1 LGAGDYTPEPEVCQ
15 GQIENEKL
23 RIENEGHIFSI
34 LNFQLTETPLSGMLP
49 VVLFTIGGGGV
60 GVACA

>member
-1 LGAGDYTPEPEVCQ
+1 LGAGDYTPEPGVCQ

-23 RIENEGHIFSI
+23 RIENEGRVFFNS
-34 LNFQLTETPLSGMLP
+34 QLTETLLSGMLP
-49 VVLFTIGGGGV
+49 VVLFTIGGNGF